1 MACNDPSGLD
11 YWRQKGSSSFSWNS
25 PLVGWRASLES
36 KLNDPFILL
45 KIMKV
50 SDIQFVVQAIGILK
64 LASDSPNVEDEEEAW
79 CWDGQL
85 ELTPVSDEVGQACQ
99 DDVAKPKEVVGDDPS

>member
-1 MACNDPSGLD
+1 M
-11 YWRQKGSSSFSWNS
+11 KKESSSTFSWIS
-25 PLVGWRASLES
+25 PLVSWLASLES
-36 KLNDPFILL
+36 KLNDLFTSRKIL
-45 KIMKV
+45 KV
-50 SDIQFVVQAIGILK
+50 SDIPFVFKATGVLR
-64 LASDSPNVEDEEEAW
+64 LASDSPDVEDEEEAW